1 MRLKICFLLWL
12 CPFFGVVAQDKGL
25 MGWSAAGGSGR
36 SESNGEIKIGD
47 RVPDVVVGG
56 VSGWDG
62 AGKGVVPLR
71 LSAFRGKLLILDF
84 WATWCSPCVAMIPKM
99 EVLQEEFRDRV
110 QFLPVAYESFRV
122 VDAFYRKLE
131 LQQGVQQGKQQ
142 AGPGRGFSLPMVTGD
157 TALVRL
163 FPHRTLPHYVWI
175 GADGVVKAVTG
186 REAVSREN
194 IRALLLAGS
203 LGVKVKRDE
212 QMRYDT
218 AKPLFFSGSA
228 FVDGFFRSQL
238 SGYVQ
243 DIGRGMYKDVEVQS
257 GAQVRRITGRNLTM
271 PELFRLAYK
280 KGKKETVLEGGLEAE
295 LEPEVA
301 SADFLDWLKQ
311 GRAYCYELMVEEGF
325 RNRAY
330 GLMQNQLRGF
340 FADYEVGLEKR
351 KVKVLA
357 LVRTSGLDKIRT
369 AGGVPSVVL
378 DGFGCKLTSCYL
390 AVFIDRVQVPF
401 QGSPLPVV
409 DQTGYKGM
417 VDLDLKANMSSIY
430 EVNRALARYDLRFV
444 EKPAEV
450 EMLVIR
456 KR

>member
-1 MRLKICFLLWL
+1 MKLKICFLLWL
-12 CPFFGVVAQDKGL
+12 CPFFGVYAQDKKLVGV
-25 MGWSAAGGSGR
+25 SATGVNWR
-36 SESNGEIKIGD
+36 SGEISIGQQ
-47 RVPDVVVGG
+47 VPDVVIGG
-56 VSGWDG
+56 VSGWNSDR
-62 AGKGVVPLR
+62 KELVSVP
-71 LSAFRGKLLILDF
+71 LSAFRGKVLILDF

-99 EVLQEEFRDRV
+99 EILQEEFKDRV
-110 QFLPVAYESFRV
+110 QFLPVAYQSFKV
-122 VDAFYRKLE
+122 VDAFYKKLK
-131 LQQGVQQGKQQ
+131 LQQGKQQ
-142 AGPGRGFSLPMVTGD
+142 SGMGSGSSLPMVTGD
-157 TALVRL
+157 TTLVKL
-163 FPHRTLPHYVWI
+163 FPHQTLPHYVWI
-175 GADGVVKAVTG
+175 GAYGVVKAVTG
-186 REAVSREN
+186 MEALSREN
-194 IRALLLAGS
+194 IKALVLTDS
-203 LGVKVKRDE
+203 LQVKVKRDE
-212 QMRYDT
+212 KMRYDT
-218 AKPLFFSGSA
+218 GRPLFFAGA
-228 FVDGFFRSQL
+228 DLGDGFFRSQL

-280 KGKKETVLEGGLEAE
+280 KSKKETVLEGGLKAE

-311 GRAYCYELMVEEGF
+311 GRAYCYELMVAEGF

-369 AGGVPSVVL
+369 AGGMPSVAL

-409 DQTGYKGM
+409 DQTGYNGM
-417 VDLDLKANMSSIY
+417 VDLNLKAKMNSID
-430 EVNRALARYDLRFV
+430 EVNQALARYDLRFV